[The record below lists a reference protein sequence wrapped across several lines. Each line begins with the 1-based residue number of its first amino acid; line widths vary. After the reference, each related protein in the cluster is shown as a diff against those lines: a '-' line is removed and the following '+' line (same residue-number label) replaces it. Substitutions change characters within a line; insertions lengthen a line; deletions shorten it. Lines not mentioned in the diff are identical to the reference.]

1 MIVEDTAKNAAAPAS
16 SRRMII
22 IQLALT
28 AVLLGLGIWY
38 VATHVSL
45 QAVVEA
51 LAAAHPGYVLLAI
64 AIMLITIAIKVWRW
78 QLLLTPS
85 GTPSGD
91 TPAFW
96 PLFWATTLGQHV
108 NLLVPFL
115 RLGEVARVYALRQ
128 QTGIS
133 GMRAIGTLVVEK
145 TLELIY
151 FALTAVLL
159 LPFIVIP
166 PLYRPGLLLIVI
178 PVILLA
184 LLFFLAYKPQL
195 FVQIARWMIGRLP
208 AHWEARLSHGLIAGL
223 EGIAA
228 LRDRRTTVLLLLTSL
243 VVAILAVL
251 LPYALFLAF
260 SIPLG
265 VVEATLMHVAVS
277 VASAPPST
285 PAKIGVFN
293 GVAALLL
300 LQLGLQDEAVV
311 VSYAIVFHLVV
322 ILPQIILG
330 SVAAWQTDWNW
341 RTSKTARAT
350 TG

>member
-1 MIVEDTAKNAAAPAS
+1 MTL
-16 SRRMII
+16 

-28 AVLLGLGIWY
+28 AVLLGLGLWF
-38 VATHVSL
+38 VATRVSL
-45 QAVVEA
+45 QAVAEA
-51 LAAAHPGYVLLAI
+51 LAAAHLSYVLLGI
-64 AIMLITIAIKVWRW
+64 VIMVVTIAVKVWRW

-85 GTPSGD
+85 GDAPG
-91 TPAFW
+91 FW

-115 RLGEVARVYALRQ
+115 RLGEIARIYALRQ

-133 GMRAIGTLVVEK
+133 GMRTIGTLVVEK
-145 TLELIY
+145 TLELIF

-166 PLYRPGLLLIVI
+166 DAYRPGLLLTII
-178 PVILLA
+178 PAVLLVT
-184 LLFFLAYKPQL
+184 LFFFAYKPQL
-195 FVQIARWMIGRLP
+195 LVRSTRLVIGWLP
-208 AHWEARLSHGLIAGL
+208 GRWEARLSHGLIAGL

-228 LRDRRTTVLLLLTSL
+228 LRDRRTTTLLLLTSL
-243 VVAILAVL
+243 AIAILAVL
-251 LPYALFLAF
+251 LPYALFRAF
-260 SIPLG
+260 SIPMGL
-265 VVEATLMHVAVS
+265 VEATLMHVAVS

-300 LQLGLQDEAVV
+300 IQLGLQDEAVV
-311 VSYAIVFHLVV
+311 VGYAIVFHLVV

-330 SVAAWQTDWNW
+330 TVAAWQTNWNW
-341 RTSKTARAT
+341 RTSKEIRAT
-350 TG
+350 